1 MTMEK
6 LEWFVVLRN
15 DRTSDI
21 MNVNDSRKCLFTQKC
36 RNFLTQQI
44 GDGERTLQ
52 VGNTMDHNFRSVPS
66 MLQTNSLWAVQVYEG
81 CSELHQLYASV
92 RENANRFHVL
102 TISDD

>member
-6 LEWFVVLRN
+6 LEWFVVLRY

-52 VGNTMDHNFRSVPS
+52 VGNITGWDRYGPQFQKRPKHA
-66 MLQTNSLWAVQVYEG
+66 TN
-81 CSELHQLYASV
+81 
-92 RENANRFHVL
+92 
-102 TISDD
+102 